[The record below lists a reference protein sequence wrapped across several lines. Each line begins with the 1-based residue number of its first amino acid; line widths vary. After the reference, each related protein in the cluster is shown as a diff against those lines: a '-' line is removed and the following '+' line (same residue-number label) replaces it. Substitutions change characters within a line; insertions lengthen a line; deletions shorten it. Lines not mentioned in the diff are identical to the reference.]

1 MLRAPEAAARPTSV
15 IATERD
21 ELLADELPEEEDEE
35 LSVDQAIN
43 LVVSSNAEQSVL
55 ALKHVE
61 AFIREEEPQLILHVD
76 QLAIVLSKQM
86 QRAFSPDSGEYGNER
101 LKKHL
106 LVVSTSLFD
115 KNRVWED
122 GRTLGSYLSRS
133 ALIPLLTVLLQQ
145 LIQSTSRTDDPTA
158 QNESKFLNVI
168 VLRCFSA
175 CNLNLLYGACLQML
189 TEATEDL
196 RELEGELLETRSKFS
211 ELLVKCL
218 WKIAKRLEDSLAQ
231 HQVEPQQLFAD
242 VESFLQ
248 AIAPSEWRQRA
259 QDGVPLADLP
269 LRTVKIILSHT
280 SNHFGEEALGMLDMI
295 PQPENSYVYKYLIRM
310 LNIAAEGGAADKA
323 AVADV
328 EGDAVGSAAKSR
340 SVSGASNG
348 DGHQRASS
356 QNGNGAADEGS
367 ASHHAELR
375 DIFQRISNK
384 SESRQGIRELYEFQ
398 KRNPHLEK
406 HVENSLQKTGPIFQ
420 RFIKRALA
428 NHAAEDPDV
437 INAASAAP
445 AASSA
450 GSGGVDEE
458 KRVSTPSGGSANGGA
473 GTPVTPRSG
482 RFSSSAG
489 GVGGDGSM
497 GSPTSSSTHS
507 PRGSSIRS
515 SATDDRLA
523 QLRAK
528 FSS

>member
-1 MLRAPEAAARPTSV
+1 M
-15 IATERD
+15 
-21 ELLADELPEEEDEE
+21 
-35 LSVDQAIN
+35 
-43 LVVSSNAEQSVL
+43 
-55 ALKHVE
+55 
-61 AFIREEEPQLILHVD
+61 
-76 QLAIVLSKQM
+76 
-86 QRAFSPDSGEYGNER
+86 
-101 LKKHL
+101 
-106 LVVSTSLFD
+106 
-115 KNRVWED
+115 
-122 GRTLGSYLSRS
+122 
-133 ALIPLLTVLLQQ
+133 LLQQ

-218 WKIAKRLEDSLAQ
+218 WKIAKRLEESLAQ

-310 LNIAAEGGAADKA
+310 LNTAAEGGAADKA

-328 EGDAVGSAAKSR
+328 DGDAVTAGARSR
-340 SVSGASNG
+340 SASGAISNG
-348 DGHQRASS
+348 AGHSRTSS
-356 QNGNGAADEGS
+356 QNDNADEGS
-367 ASHHAELR
+367 GGTHHAELR

-437 INAASAAP
+437 INGAASGTTP
-445 AASSA
+445 A
-450 GSGGVDEE
+450 GTGEE
-458 KRVSTPSGGSANGGA
+458 IKRVSTPSGGSAGS
-473 GTPVTPRSG
+473 GTSGTPRSS
-482 RFSSSAG
+482 RILSAA
-489 GVGGDGSM
+489 GVGRRMVRWAVRPARRLRSRRGGARSGARRLM
-497 GSPTSSSTHS
+497 IGLPSSGPSF
-507 PRGSSIRS
+507 RS
-515 SATDDRLA
+515 EG
-523 QLRAK
+523 
-528 FSS
+528 

>member
-1 MLRAPEAAARPTSV
+1 MIKAPTEPAARPASV
-15 IATERD
+15 IAPEQNA
-21 ELLADELPEEEDEE
+21 LLGAELPEEDDEE
-35 LSVDQAIN
+35 LTVDQAIN
-43 LVVSSNAEQSVL
+43 LVVSNDIEQSVL

-61 AFIREEEPQLILHVD
+61 AFIREEEPELIQHVD

-86 QRAFSPDSGEYGNER
+86 QRAFSSDSGAFGNER

-145 LIQSTSRTDDPTA
+145 LIHSTSRTDDPAA

-196 RELEGELLETRSKFS
+196 RELEGEVLETRSKFS

-248 AIAPSEWRQRA
+248 AIAPSEWRKRA

-295 PQPENSYVYKYLIRM
+295 PQPETSYVYKYLIRM
-310 LNIAAEGGAADKA
+310 LNIAAEGGAGADKA

-328 EGDAVGSAAKSR
+328 DADAPAPGSKAR
-340 SVSGASNG
+340 VASDG
-348 DGHQRASS
+348 GLGHQRSASG
-356 QNGNGAADEGS
+356 QNGNGSSPDE
-367 ASHHAELR
+367 ASGTHHAELR

-437 INAASAAP
+437 MNASN
-445 AASSA
+445 
-450 GSGGVDEE
+450 GGNADEG
-458 KRVSTPSGGSANGGA
+458 RVSTPSGTSANGSGA
-473 GTPVTPRSG
+473 GTPGTPKKDSRALG
-482 RFSSSAG
+482 RE
-489 GVGGDGSM
+489 GSV
-497 GSPTSSSTHS
+497 GSPTGSATQS
-507 PRGSSIRS
+507 PRTSNVRS
-515 SATDDRLA
+515 SVTDDRLA